1 MASEIQYGQ
10 GLEVEQVVLH
20 NLHPN
25 LTVTLTNIGQIHR
38 QRGESTEALK
48 VYKKAIAIQ
57 VKSIGETHPTRS
69 LARLNPQSV
78 HSSTGIGP
86 FIKPQNPNEFISRSQ
101 KHENALETLPS
112 ISLSPSKHV
121 AFAPTTHDDSRLP
134 FYHPKLMSPPRRVNW
149 MNWNAPCKAIVNQ
162 KS

>member
-10 GLEVEQVVLH
+10 GLEVEPVVLH
-20 NLHPN
+20 DLLPN

-69 LARLNPQSV
+69 L
-78 HSSTGIGP
+78 TTT
-86 FIKPQNPNEFISRSQ
+86 
-101 KHENALETLPS
+101 ENILL
-112 ISLSPSKHV
+112 
-121 AFAPTTHDDSRLP
+121 R
-134 FYHPKLMSPPRRVNW
+134 
-149 MNWNAPCKAIVNQ
+149 CQ
-162 KS
+162 